1 MASAR
6 DAIFSITSISPSALR
21 IGLLSSTGCEI
32 ERVARRARPASSR
45 AAVSQRHRHSS
56 LREVFWHRRSG
67 SLIAR
72 RSHRADARRWLR
84 RTGGRIA
91 REGVLMTA
99 AGDPTSLAGA
109 IWRLKS
115 DPASTVIRPCP
126 TPARST
132 ARCDVEAATFDQ
144 GGSPPITCI
153 TVPTCRAHTPMDWNG
168 RMCRLLPRPRGLPRY
183 SGGSASMTSLS
194 RPAQASLTLRPAGLL
209 DRPMAAFVT
218 RLRPAGLP
226 RQAARLLPGP
236 TDNFLGGSFLHW

>member
-1 MASAR
+1 M
-6 DAIFSITSISPSALR
+6 
-21 IGLLSSTGCEI
+21 
-32 ERVARRARPASSR
+32 RPASSR
-45 AAVSQRHRHSS
+45 PVVCQCHRHSFLERS
-56 LREVFWHRRSG
+56 VWHRRGG
-67 SLIAR
+67 SHAAR
-72 RSHRADARRWLR
+72 SSRRADARRWLR
-84 RTGGRIA
+84 RTVGDS
-91 REGVLMTA
+91 EGALMTA

-194 RPAQASLTLRPAGLL
+194 RPAQASLALRPAGLL
-209 DRPMAAFVT
+209 NRPRRPLSRGSDPDDCSSKPLVSYQTNRQLSGWNLPPLVMHAFG
-218 RLRPAGLP
+218 A
-226 RQAARLLPGP
+226 
-236 TDNFLGGSFLHW
+236 H